1 MYGSRLAVYLLLAWS
16 ATAQAHEFWIEPQ
29 RFEIEPSQDVV
40 ADLRVGEYFK
50 GNSQTYLPAN
60 FVLFKAIDPAG
71 TRPVKGR
78 LGDTPAVNLPARGS
92 GLHVIVYQS
101 TPSSVTYDDLDDFAS
116 FARKQGL
123 GWAVD
128 AHRRR
133 GLESTDIKEAYT
145 RYARTLVRVGDG
157 AGRDRPVGMPL
168 ELVAITN
175 PYTASENEDITVRLL
190 WRGEAHTGAQV
201 TVFRKHSECRTSR
214 TTLRTDAEGR
224 AVVPRGPGGRLLVN
238 AVQLTEPGEGVPARM
253 GAVWASLWAS
263 LTFGLP
269 ERPIDEDDTR
279 CKPRS
284 ELPSIVR

>member
-16 ATAQAHEFWIEPQ
+16 AAAQAHEFWIEPQ
-29 RFEIEPSQDVV
+29 RFEIEPSQDLV

-50 GNSQTYLPAN
+50 GNSQTYLPAK
-60 FVLFKAIDPAG
+60 FVLFKVIDPAG

-78 LGDTPAVNLPARGS
+78 LGDTPAVDIPARGS

-133 GLESTDIKEAYT
+133 GLDTTDIKEGYT

-157 AGRDRPVGMPL
+157 AGQDRPVGMPL
-168 ELVAITN
+168 ELVAVTN
-175 PYTASENEDITVRLL
+175 PYTADENEDITVRLL
-190 WRGEAHTGAQV
+190 WRGEGHANAQV
-201 TVFRKHSECRTSR
+201 TVFRKHSDCRTSR
-214 TTLRTDAEGR
+214 VTLRTDAEGR
-224 AVVPRGPGGRLLVN
+224 AVVPRGRGGRLLVN
-238 AVQLTEPGEGVPARM
+238 AVQLTEPGERLPDRM
-253 GAVWASLWAS
+253 GAAWESLWAS

-269 ERPIDEDDTR
+269 EESMDEGDTS
-279 CKPRS
+279 CKPRNEPAS
-284 ELPSIVR
+284 TIR